1 MHMCDALIG
10 RGLRVSVAP
19 PASSFG
25 RASRSALSGYGVKHE
40 VPIHRLWKPGIR
52 GGGLVYRFFLKRL
65 LSTSPADFVY
75 GRSLQGCR
83 IAAELGK
90 PTAFE
95 AHKPEWEL
103 GERSR
108 VDFERLL
115 AGTGFRAVVCI
126 SEALERRLLEA
137 FPGLDGRTIVAH
149 DGAPALEKPESAGR
163 NEEFVVGYFGS
174 LHKGKGVETLLEV
187 APRCSWAT
195 FRIVGGDPSTIQ
207 AWREEHVIPAN
218 VHFLGHHAH
227 RELPTMMAECDV
239 LVAPYLEK
247 VSVHG
252 GGGDV
257 ARWMSPLKLF
267 EYMAMLRP
275 IVAADLPVLREV
287 LRDGDNALL
296 AGPGKVDE
304 WVRALELLRDDGELA
319 RRLGEQARSDYEARH
334 TWDARA
340 GHILSELRRIGAV
353 SA

>member
-1 MHMCDALIG
+1 MA
-10 RGLRVSVAP
+10 
-19 PASSFG
+19 
-25 RASRSALSGYGVKHE
+25 
-40 VPIHRLWKPGIR
+40 
-52 GGGLVYRFFLKRL
+52 
-65 LSTSPADFVY
+65 Y

-83 IAAELGK
+83 IAAESGM
-90 PTAFE
+90 PTVFE
-95 AHKPEWEL
+95 LHKPEWEVNDRNRADL
-103 GERSR
+103 
-108 VDFERLL
+108 ERLV
-115 AGTGFRAVVCI
+115 GGKGFSAIVCI
-126 SEALERRLLEA
+126 SAALEAHLVGA
-137 FPGLDGRTIVAH
+137 FPELKGRTIVAH
-149 DGAPALEKPESAGR
+149 DAAPTLGRSDAFVES
-163 NEEFVVGYFGS
+163 EEFVVGYFGS

-187 APRCSWAT
+187 APRCPWAT

-207 AWREEHVIPAN
+207 TWREEHVIPAN
-218 VHFLGHHAH
+218 VHFLGHYAH

-287 LRDGDNALL
+287 LRDGENALL
-296 AGPGKVDE
+296 AGPGNVEE